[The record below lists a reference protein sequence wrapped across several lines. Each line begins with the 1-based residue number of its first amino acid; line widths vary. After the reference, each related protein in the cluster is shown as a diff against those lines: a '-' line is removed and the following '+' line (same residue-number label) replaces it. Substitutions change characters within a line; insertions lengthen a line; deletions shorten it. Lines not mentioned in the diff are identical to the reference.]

1 MGDFYQNGLVTT
13 LHNFHNITLPQLEEK
28 LRKFAKA
35 RPMGLIIPA
44 LYSELESP
52 ALANIVDILKDIDYV
67 GEIVIGLDRASEEQF
82 KYAKEYFKPLSKGLA
97 EPRHKIVWNE
107 GPRMME
113 LKRKLEKKKVNLG
126 ELGKGRN
133 VWTCF
138 GYMISSGKSEAI
150 ALHDADILTYSAEML
165 ARLYY
170 PVADPTFNY
179 KFCKG
184 YYFRAND
191 VQLNGRVTRLLVT
204 PLLRTLKKFF
214 GPLEYLEFLD
224 SFRYILAGEFSM
236 RADVLK
242 TVRIPSDWGLEVG
255 ILSEVQR
262 NNSFSRICQV
272 EIGDAYDHK
281 HQPVSAE
288 NPNAG
293 LSKMSNDI
301 ARNIYSKLATNGTVF
316 TKGTFRSIKATYQ
329 RIALDFVEQFNADA
343 VINGLSIDRDK
354 EERMVD
360 MFAKNIYKAGI
371 EYLDY
376 PYQIPFMP
384 SWKRVLSAMPEVH
397 DEFVQIVEEDNK

>member
-13 LHNFHNITLPQLEEK
+13 LHNFHNIALPQLEEK

-52 ALANIVDILKDIDYV
+52 ALANIVDILKDVDYV

-107 GPRMME
+107 GPGMME
-113 LKRKLEKKKVNLG
+113 LKKKLEKKKVNLG

-384 SWKRVLSAMPEVH
+384 SWKRVFSAVPEVH

>member
-13 LHNFHNITLPQLEEK
+13 LHNFHKTKVEHLDER
-28 LRKFAKA
+28 LRKFARK

-44 LYSELESP
+44 LYSELEGP
-52 ALANIVDILKDIDYV
+52 ALANIVDILKDIDYIS
-67 GEIVIGLDRASEEQF
+67 EIVIGLDRASEEQF
-82 KYAKEYFKPLSKGLA
+82 KHAKEYFSVLSPDKNN
-97 EPRHKIVWNE
+97 PRHRIIWNE

-113 LKRKLEKKKVNLG
+113 MKKKLEKKKVNLG

-138 GYMISSGKSEAI
+138 GYMIASGKSEAI
-150 ALHDADILTYSAEML
+150 ALHDADILTYSAEMV

-184 YYFRAND
+184 YYFRADDN
-191 VQLNGRVTRLLVT
+191 QLNGRVTRLLVT

-262 NNSFSRICQV
+262 NNSYSRICQV

-301 ARNIYSKLATNGTVF
+301 ARNIYAKLATNGSVF

-329 RIALDFVEQFNADA
+329 RIALDFVEQFSADA

-376 PYQIPFMP
+376 PYQVPFMP
-384 SWKRVLSAMPEVH
+384 SWKRVISAFPDISE
-397 DEFVQIVEEDNK
+397 EFYDIVEQDNK